1 MSIFNKN
8 NSPTVKISLGLAV
21 PLIAVQLNDQKINF
35 HPDKIKEA
43 EGYLSAI
50 NSLRMGKIIN
60 ERTARKAYLNLEDV
74 IKDAII
80 L

>member
-8 NSPTVKISLGLAV
+8 NSPSIKISLGLAV
-21 PLIAVQLNDQKINF
+21 PHIAVQLNDQKINF
-35 HPDKIKEA
+35 DPDKIKEA
-43 EGYLSAI
+43 EGYLNAI
-50 NSLRMGKIIN
+50 NNLRMGKIIN